1 MKNMDQLK
9 HKKLKFSEPA
19 VYQIMVQGNLS
30 PDWPDRLRGMDV
42 EVKYGKDRHPV
53 SILTGKISDQAAL
66 AGILKSLYEAHLP
79 VINVIN
85 LGDLE
90 MLISTPKNKKK

>member
-1 MKNMDQLK
+1 MDQLK
-9 HKKLKFSEPA
+9 HEKLNFSKPTY
-19 VYQIMVQGNLS
+19 YQIMVQGELS
-30 PDWPDRLRGMDV
+30 PDWSDRLRGMDID
-42 EVKYGKDRHPV
+42 VKYGKDKHPV

-85 LGDLE
+85 LGNFE
-90 MLISTPKNKKK
+90 MLSSTPKDKQK

>member
-1 MKNMDQLK
+1 MNRPK

-19 VYQIMVQGNLS
+19 FYQIMVQGKLS
-30 PDWPDRLRGMDV
+30 PDWSDRLRGLDV
-42 EVKYGKDRHPV
+42 EVKYGKDKHPV

-85 LGDLE
+85 LGDSE
-90 MLISTPKNKKK
+90 MLSSTPKDKEK